1 MLMHCWLGIVSL
13 VWETSTRFWNLA
25 TTTKS
30 LFTFGFFSVYPLQIP
45 RRKSQ
50 ISNQQIF
57 FFLGRISILC
67 HCEHG
72 TRTFPIVVKSQG
84 PCTQGT
90 SVHGTWEFKT
100 PKNNWQEQGQVGAAL
115 DVGLTWASL
124 SSSLISTQIWQS
136 SFTKSNVEWVSE
148 NEETSD
154 PQRLGTMSITYH
166 SLFSSQPKRIFK
178 STREI

>member
-57 FFLGRISILC
+57 FFGKNQHIVSLWAWDSDISNSCQISGTMYPRHVRARHLRI
-67 HCEHG
+67 
-72 TRTFPIVVKSQG
+72 
-84 PCTQGT
+84 
-90 SVHGTWEFKT
+90 T

-115 DVGLTWASL
+115 DVGLTWISL